1 MLEFALHAQMQE
13 FANTERAQKNETELK
28 RNIHCVPSAG
38 ASLADLG
45 QHRADE
51 TLEQLVQLH
60 KTTGNGFNHG
70 LKQQVTVLI
79 MG

>member
-51 TLEQLVQLH
+51 ALEQLVQLH
-60 KTTGNGFNHG
+60 KQRVTG
-70 LKQQVTVLI
+70 LI